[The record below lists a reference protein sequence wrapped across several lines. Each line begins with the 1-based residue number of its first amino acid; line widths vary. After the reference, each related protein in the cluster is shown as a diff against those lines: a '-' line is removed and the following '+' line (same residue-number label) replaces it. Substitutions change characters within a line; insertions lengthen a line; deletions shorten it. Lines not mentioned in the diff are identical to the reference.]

1 VKLNVTITGQDERRL
16 IEHVDQLVRG
26 RAATPQQPT
35 EADPPPRASS
45 VSPRRHVHRDRRS

>member
-16 IEHVDQLVRG
+16 IEHVDQLVRA

-35 EADPPPRASS
+35 AADPPPRASP
-45 VSPRRHVHRDRRS
+45 VSPRRRVHRERRS